1 MFRSLLQ
8 AAPGPL
14 TDADRA
20 AVAELEARG
29 GRAVTVAQNDPRLD
43 VSLHLG
49 DATVDAATFNVL
61 AKLSGRLRELNLR
74 GAAVDDALARKLTL
88 LPKLERLH
96 LELTPIT
103 DAALVPVGTLEN
115 LTYLNLYGTQ
125 ITDAGLPNLRGL
137 TALEKLYLWD
147 TGATP
152 AGVLTLGESLPETE
166 FVGIDLPEP
175 PRQPL
180 IAPKPAPRESDA

>member
-1 MFRSLLQ
+1 MFRRLLQ
-8 AAPGPL
+8 TIPGPL

-49 DATVDAATFNVL
+49 DATVDAATFDVL
-61 AKLSGRLRELNLR
+61 AKLSDRLRELNLR
-74 GAAVDDALARKLTL
+74 GTAVDDALARKLTL
-88 LPKLERLH
+88 LPNLERLH
-96 LELTPIT
+96 LERTEIT

-125 ITDAGLPNLRGL
+125 VTDAGLPNLRGL
-137 TALEKLYLWD
+137 TDLRKLYLWD
-147 TGATP
+147 TGVTP
-152 AGVLTLGESLPETE
+152 AGVLKLRESLPETE
-166 FVGIDLPEP
+166 FVGIDLPKP
-175 PRQPL
+175 PRKPL
-180 IAPKPAPRESDA
+180 IAPKPDDA